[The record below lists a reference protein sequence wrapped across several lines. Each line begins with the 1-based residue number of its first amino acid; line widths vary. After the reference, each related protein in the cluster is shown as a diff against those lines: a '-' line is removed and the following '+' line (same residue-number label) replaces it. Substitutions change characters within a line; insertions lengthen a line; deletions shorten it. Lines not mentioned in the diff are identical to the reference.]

1 MARRWYVPLL
11 ALPVAIG
18 TMVAVLVGVASA
30 SPGLTHPA
38 APDAPVQ
45 TVAGH
50 PVNPGGPMISTPG
63 AGGATSNIR
72 SNSIAQ
78 SANWAGYVVTGR
90 NGAFRSV
97 SAAWVQPRANCRGV
111 ANQRLAATW
120 VGLDGWLPNDNSVEQ
135 TGADSDCNR
144 SRPTYAGW
152 FEMFPAAP
160 VFFRNVLRPGDHM
173 SASVTFSGTRTYI
186 LVLRDSTQHWVH
198 RIVKNQPGLHR
209 SSAEFIEEAP
219 SLEINHV
226 PHVLPLADFGTIRIA
241 NDLVNGRLLRRL
253 PRTTINMVEFFNGPA
268 KATTS
273 AVGPADAFT
282 CRWIRS
288 T

>member
-18 TMVAVLVGVASA
+18 TVVAVLVGVASA
-30 SPGLTHPA
+30 SPGLTDRLQQGSAVH
-38 APDAPVQ
+38 

-50 PVNPGGPMISTPG
+50 PVNPGGPMISASGP
-63 AGGATSNIR
+63 GGATPNAGSNGVQ
-72 SNSIAQ
+72 Q
-78 SANWAGYVVTGR
+78 SPNWAGYAVSGR

-111 ANQRLAATW
+111 ADQRLAAAW
-120 VGLDGWLPNDNSVEQ
+120 VGLDGFSDHMVEQ
-135 TGADSDCNR
+135 TGADSDCNG
-144 SRPTYAGW
+144 SRPTYSGW
-152 FEMFPAAP
+152 YEMFPAPP

-173 SASVTFSGTRTYI
+173 SASVTFRGTRTFI
-186 LVLRDSTQHWVH
+186 LVLSDSTRHWVQ
-198 RIVKNQPGLHR
+198 RIIKNEARRHR

-219 SLEINHV
+219 STQTG
-226 PHVLPLADFGTIRIA
+226 VLPLADFGTVRIA
-241 NDLVNGRLLRRL
+241 RDLVNGRPLRRL
-253 PRTTINMVEFFNGPA
+253 PRTRIIMTEFLDGPL
-268 KATTS
+268 KANTS
-273 AVGPADAFT
+273 AVGSADAFT